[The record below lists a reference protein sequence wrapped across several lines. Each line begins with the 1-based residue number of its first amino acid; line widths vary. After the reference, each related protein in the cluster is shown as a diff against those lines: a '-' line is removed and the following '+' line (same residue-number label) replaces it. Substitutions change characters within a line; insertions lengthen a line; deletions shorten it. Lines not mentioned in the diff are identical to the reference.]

1 MFSAFMV
8 AQIPDG
14 RGRREENSLR
24 GDCSSSNWKLQ
35 LAIPPLPLLCI
46 DIDTPQHTPL
56 GGLGYRC
63 KMVFSPGIY
72 FCLLLLGM
80 RRCSGLS
87 PFRPFSLFI
96 PDSGF
101 HFSSPS
107 PTTQFLA
114 ASPSLL
120 PSLPISSPS
129 SPPTPLRSA
138 AQVKR
143 CIRGNLRGS
152 KRMRI

>member
-1 MFSAFMV
+1 MCSYTAH
-8 AQIPDG
+8 ISDG
-14 RGRREENSLR
+14 EDIRGE
-24 GDCSSSNWKLQ
+24 CSSRNWKMQFLPC
-35 LAIPPLPLLCI
+35 LRSASTSAARPPPLA
-46 DIDTPQHTPL
+46 L

-120 PSLPISSPS
+120 PSLPTNFFSLFFRTLRS
-129 SPPTPLRSA
+129 TPLPKLKDALGAIYA
-138 AQVKR
+138 AQN
-143 CIRGNLRGS
+143 G
-152 KRMRI
+152 